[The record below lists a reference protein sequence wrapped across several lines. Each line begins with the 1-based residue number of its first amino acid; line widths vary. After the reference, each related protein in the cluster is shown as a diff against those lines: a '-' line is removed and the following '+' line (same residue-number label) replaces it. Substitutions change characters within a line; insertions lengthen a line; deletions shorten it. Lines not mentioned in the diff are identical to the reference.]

1 MRWCLFCSGVPAPD
15 RIFIIETE
23 VESGAKWRMG
33 GRESK
38 HNMRQE
44 GMRAP
49 EEERME
55 KGTAGA
61 RASDAAGRNQPRE
74 QKAASYE
81 KGGFCKNRVELGVR
95 AAECFNKALFA
106 REEPRR

>member
-1 MRWCLFCSGVPAPD
+1 MCTSNSSRGL
-15 RIFIIETE
+15 
-23 VESGAKWRMG
+23 GARKG
-33 GRESK
+33 
-38 HNMRQE
+38 E
-44 GMRAP
+44 GIRAP

-74 QKAASYE
+74 RAASYE

-95 AAECFNKALFA
+95 AGGTCVPPKALFA

>member
-1 MRWCLFCSGVPAPD
+1 MEKG
-15 RIFIIETE
+15 T
-23 VESGAKWRMG
+23 
-33 GRESK
+33 
-38 HNMRQE
+38 
-44 GMRAP
+44 
-49 EEERME
+49 E

-95 AAECFNKALFA
+95 AGGTRVPPKALFA